1 MSAAFPKEMFT
12 HQLADIAH
20 AHISATAPD
29 GSAAGGTPRC
39 ATALATADEAA
50 VSVGTVVVVPAVFLF
65 ERQGDLNV
73 FASVSDAAGWMEA
86 IDVEDGG
93 SAFLHDGTVL
103 DVASASGAVVLTPT
117 EARDLP
123 LLERLLADYRRGLG
137 VATSTVAPLDF
148 ANEWLRQDWERRW
161 PRRPVWLARWFRGDS
176 PPQVPNER

>member
-1 MSAAFPKEMFT
+1 MLAAFPKEMFT

-86 IDVEDGG
+86 IDVEDGECG
-93 SAFLHDGTVL
+93 YAFLHDGTVL

-117 EARDLP
+117 
-123 LLERLLADYRRGLG
+123 
-137 VATSTVAPLDF
+137 
-148 ANEWLRQDWERRW
+148 
-161 PRRPVWLARWFRGDS
+161 
-176 PPQVPNER
+176 